1 MEDSILKI
9 EADAATVNMGSKWR
23 MPTIEDCAELFSY
36 TNYEYAVIDEVE
48 GGKFISKADPSKYI
62 FLPFAGGAA
71 EDSLESQGIE
81 GIIWSSSV
89 FSEAPWSAY
98 CVFSVDD
105 GFDET
110 VGCRYN
116 ALSVRGVC

>member
-1 MEDSILKI
+1 
-9 EADAATVNMGSKWR
+9 
-23 MPTIEDCAELFSY
+23 MPTYEDCRELFNN

-71 EDSLESQGIE
+71 EDSFKSQGTE
-81 GIIWSSSV
+81 GVIWSSSV
-89 FSEAPWSAY
+89 FSECPASAY
-98 CVFSVDD
+98 CLFAVDS